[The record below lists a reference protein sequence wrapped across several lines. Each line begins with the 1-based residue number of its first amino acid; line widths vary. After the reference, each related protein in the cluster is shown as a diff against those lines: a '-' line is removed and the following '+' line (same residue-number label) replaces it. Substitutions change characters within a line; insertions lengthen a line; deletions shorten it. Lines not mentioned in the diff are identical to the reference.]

1 MSAAKGKVG
10 VFEETVKHYDHF
22 AHDGIEGDLGRFT
35 LGEEPLI
42 EPGEDGVVLGGADS
56 GHIQDIAHRDTP
68 AVRMSGAHRLAAVV
82 GVRCD
87 TDQTGDLFVLEHS
100 ELFTRK
106 AGEEIVG
113 CATGSALDTNHEAL
127 IAPLRAA
134 GVDLA
139 STFYNGESVL
149 SAAYRGRGLG
159 HAFFDQREAHARA
172 RFYKRA
178 CFCAVTLSAAPPKR
192 RSLR

>member
-1 MSAAKGKVG
+1 MRVVPLTGADLAQALPALARLRIE
-10 VFEETVKHYDHF
+10 VFRAFPYLYD
-22 AHDGIEGDLGRFT
+22 GDLAY
-35 LGEEPLI
+35 EEKYL
-42 EPGEDGVVLGGADS
+42 ATFAQS
-56 GHIQDIAHRDTP
+56 RD
-68 AVRMSGAHRLAAVV
+68 AFVAAAY
-82 GVRCD
+82 D
-87 TDQTGDLFVLEHS
+87 
-100 ELFTRK
+100 
-106 AGEEIVG
+106 GEEIVG

-178 CFCAVTLSAAPPKR
+178 CFCAVIRPDDHPRKPEDYRPLDAFWAARGYAKAPGLIASFDWKDLDESAESAKPMQFWMR
-192 RSLR
+192 DL